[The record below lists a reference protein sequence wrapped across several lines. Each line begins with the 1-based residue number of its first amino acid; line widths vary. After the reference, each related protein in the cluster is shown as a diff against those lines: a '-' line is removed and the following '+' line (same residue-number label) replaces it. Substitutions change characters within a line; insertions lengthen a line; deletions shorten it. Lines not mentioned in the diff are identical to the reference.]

1 MGYYSQAALCAKKKD
16 FEELKKRL
24 EKYDYLFSTGY
35 SEITEFDE
43 GEVVVWNI
51 DGIKWYPSFKE
62 IDIIEDFIIELQSED
77 KDYSFVRVGE
87 DYNDIEYKSNYVTGE
102 CDRVHPYQGIDI
114 G

>member
-1 MGYYSQAALCAKKKD
+1 MGYYSQVALCAKKKD

-35 SEITEFDE
+35 SEITEFDD
-43 GEVVVWNI
+43 GEVIVWNI
-51 DGIKWYPSFKE
+51 DSIKWYDSYEE
-62 IDIIEDFIIELQSED
+62 IQIIENFMNELRNND
-77 KDYSFVRVGE
+77 KEFSFVRIGE
-87 DYNDIEYKSNYVTGE
+87 EYDDVEYESNYITGE